1 MKTANEITANAIYK
15 ILGQN
20 CWAVP
25 SDSSTSMYKVCF
37 SESASNWE
45 CTCRHGEVQASRCQ
59 AAHCKHVAAV
69 QISIKANMPAKEGA
83 DAETFEHDLFISQP
97 RENASDELYKLPLNG
112 SHERKMETAPSGR
125 AVWMR

>member
-1 MKTANEITANAIYK
+1 MKTANEITATAIYK

-25 SDSSTSMYKVCF
+25 SDSSNAMYKVCF

-45 CTCRHGEVQASRCQ
+45 CTCRHGEVMSQHGH

-69 QISIKANMPAKEGA
+69 QVSIKANLPVP
-83 DAETFEHDLFISQP
+83 T
-97 RENASDELYKLPLNG
+97 SDERLNMPLNG
-112 SHERKMETAPSGR
+112 QR
-125 AVWMR
+125 AFSLLK

>member
-25 SDSSTSMYKVCF
+25 SDSTDAMYKVCF

-45 CTCRHGEVQASRCQ
+45 CTCRHGEVMSQYGH

-69 QISIKANMPAKEGA
+69 QVSIKANLPRAAQLAANEKLVDDPFIVHGNGRA
-83 DAETFEHDLFISQP
+83 IAVET
-97 RENASDELYKLPLNG
+97 SDERLNMPLNG
-112 SHERKMETAPSGR
+112 QRGFSLLK
-125 AVWMR
+125 